1 MMNSVLLGITL
12 VFIILTA
19 SVYQSY
25 TAKVEGFSAAA
36 PPRTILITGSS
47 RGIGFALAE
56 RLVSAKWRVIIHGR
70 RPETVEAALKKLPGA
85 KAGVVADLSTHEGC
99 VKLFESVDHLD
110 AIVHC
115 AGTPLPESMTKISD
129 MDPAYWEKTQA
140 VHLNA
145 AVYIAQLAAP
155 LLTGPLV
162 LVSSGA
168 ADMDQTLDGIVP
180 ASYIVA
186 KAGVEKLTRVLA
198 DEWASSAAS
207 VTCVQ
212 IDATVDTALTRGMGG
227 GSDVGPEPVA
237 AALEA
242 VLNMPRSQVHGRV
255 LALSHIMAK
264 DEQKSVRALLAHADL
279 TRLQSS
285 EVGRKEYFNASE
297 YQGTEPPAVLVDAL
311 SAFSRIPS
319 DSIAVFPGTLAAID
333 TILTAFTK
341 PNKRVLLSD
350 PEWAPLELMFMK
362 RRIAYQKV
370 DQPDAGATTDL
381 DRIQPGPDTRAIYL
395 SSPHFLSGRSLDIE
409 DFERFVK
416 RVPAGVPIIVDQCYL
431 DYAEKPALRVEDL
444 FLRYPQVIGVRSC
457 SKFLGLP
464 AQRVAYVVAHPEIAA
479 ALRAQVV
486 APFLTPDVVKAV
498 AERCKDTAY
507 HARVRSVVAAERA
520 SVLGQLDGACIGYI
534 SEAGPS
540 VLVELPQGMSWDR
553 WTRTLKAKHIASADD
568 QDGLLYDKYVHLTIG
583 KDDTHTLV
591 AILAPEPVPGCP
603 NKLNR

>member
-1 MMNSVLLGITL
+1 MNSVLLGITL
-12 VFIILTA
+12 VFIMLTA
-19 SVYQSY
+19 SIYQSY
-25 TAKVEGFSAAA
+25 TPKIEGFAAA
-36 PPRTILITGSS
+36 TAKPPRTILITGSS
-47 RGIGFALAE
+47 RGIGFALAK
-56 RLVSAKWRVIIHGR
+56 RLVAAKWRVIVHGR
-70 RPETVEAALKKLPGA
+70 RPETVKAALEKLPAA

-99 VKLFESVDHLD
+99 AKLFESIDHLD

-115 AGTPLPESMTKISD
+115 ASTPLPDSMTKISD

-212 IDATVDTALTRGMGG
+212 IDATVDTALTRGMG
-227 GSDVGPEPVA
+227 SDMGPEPVA

-285 EVGRKEYFNASE
+285 EVGRKEYFGDTE
-297 YQGTEPPAVLVDAL
+297 YQGAEPPAVLVDAL
-311 SAFSRIPS
+311 SAFSGVPS

-350 PEWAPLELMFMK
+350 PEWAPLELMLMK
-362 RRIAYQKV
+362 RRIDYHKV
-370 DQPDAGATTDL
+370 SQPGATTDL

-395 SSPHFLSGRSLDIE
+395 TSPHFLTGRSLQ

-431 DYAEKPALRVEDL
+431 DYAEKPAFRVEDL
-444 FLRYPQVIGVRSC
+444 FLQYPQVIGVRSC

-464 AQRVAYVVAHPEIAA
+464 ALRVAYVVAHPEIAA

-486 APFLTPDVVKAV
+486 SPFLTPDVVKAV

-507 HARVRSVVAAERA
+507 HARVRSVIAAERA
-520 SVLGQLDGACIGYI
+520 SVLGRLDGACINYI

-540 VLVELPQGMSWDR
+540 VLVELPRGMSWDR

-568 QDGLLYDKYVHLTIG
+568 QVGLLYDKYVQLTIG
-583 KDDTHTLV
+583 KEDTHKLV
-591 AILAPEPVPGCP
+591 AILAPESVPGCP
-603 NKLNR
+603 KLNR